1 MKKMNKKGFTL
12 VELLAVIAILAIL
25 ILLVTPNILKMFNE
39 GKESIFVQQAQRVM
53 DASNNKYM
61 SVSLKKPGSYVFT
74 NKVQDDESKT
84 SYPKTTNLNLTSNAI
99 DYCVE
104 MNNEG
109 NITFIHVSDATYS
122 IKIANDKGVKLD
134 DISKPN
140 ESDANKYKELKTNG
154 TDADYAAVGLTIEGS
169 GDTAKSKCNR

>member
-61 SVSLKKPGSYVFT
+61 SVS
-74 NKVQDDESKT
+74 Q
-84 SYPKTTNLNLTSNAI
+84 I
-99 DYCVE
+99 
-104 MNNEG
+104 
-109 NITFIHVSDATYS
+109 
-122 IKIANDKGVKLD
+122 
-134 DISKPN
+134 
-140 ESDANKYKELKTNG
+140 KYKMMKTKLVIQKLQ
-154 TDADYAAVGLTIEGS
+154 TWT
-169 GDTAKSKCNR
+169 

>member
-61 SVSLKKPGSYVFT
+61 SALKSPGAYVFT
-74 NKVQDDESKT
+74 NKVQDHESET

-122 IKIANDKGVKLD
+122 IKIENEKGVKLD
-134 DISKPN
+134 DISKP
-140 ESDANKYKELKTNG
+140 SDANKYEELKTNG

>member
-39 GKESIFVQQAQRVM
+39 GKESVFVQQAQRVM
-53 DASNNKYM
+53 EASNTKFM
-61 SVSLKKPGSYVFT
+61 SVSLKNPGAYVFT
-74 NKVQDDESKT
+74 NKVQDDET

-104 MNNEG
+104 MDNEG
-109 NITFIHVSDATYS
+109 NVTFIHVSDETYS

-134 DISKPN
+134 DISKPK
-140 ESDANKYKELKTNG
+140 EGDANKYAELKTNG